1 MPVLEKPRQ
10 SEAASWW
17 WAGFWLLSIY
27 ISIPLARTVQQAV
40 DGAGLRMAFLWVTIL
55 FFLVG
60 ALWVLKALIRKE
72 IILTPLR
79 SIILVAILGTFS
91 SLTWSLRTN
100 PEEAF
105 HFVQYGVLSIL
116 LFRALSHRLTDPS
129 IYLAAAAI
137 GAIGGILDEM
147 IQWITPRRY
156 FDYRDIAINALAGTL
171 IQTALAFGV
180 KPGRI
185 RGTFNPAGLR
195 IFLKATA
202 ICMSLLFICLANTPR
217 VKHAYTRFLPFMQ
230 QVPGA
235 TAEYGHLIE
244 NPEAGLIFF
253 SRLSPEELQREDA
266 TRGAEAA
273 DRLEPTRSKGAYEQF
288 LAEVPAYRDP
298 YLVEARVHL
307 FRRDRYA
314 GSMRNPDMDE
324 EEKARHAF
332 IASRENRILETY
344 FSNLMANSTFRWS
357 PERTRDLE
365 TRGARNETYI
375 SPVSQYLITRFPPWL
390 LPGAAALLAAGCL
403 LAAHRL
409 KSSSW
414 QDKHD

>member
-1 MPVLEKPRQ
+1 MPVLEKPRE

-17 WAGFWLLSIY
+17 WAGLWLFSIY
-27 ISIPLARTVQQAV
+27 ISIPLARTVQQVV
-40 DGAGLRMAFLWVTIL
+40 DGAGLRAAFLWITFL
-55 FFLVG
+55 FFFLG
-60 ALWVLKALIRKE
+60 SSWVIKALMRRE
-72 IILTPLR
+72 IILTPVRGL
-79 SIILVAILGTFS
+79 ILVAILGTFS

-105 HFVQYGVLSIL
+105 HFVQYGVLGIL
-116 LFRALSHRLTDPS
+116 IFRALSHRLTDPS

-137 GAIGGILDEM
+137 GSIGGILDEM

-156 FDYRDIAINALAGTL
+156 FDYRDIGINALAGTL
-171 IQTALAFGV
+171 IQTALAFGI
-180 KPGRI
+180 KPARI

-235 TAEYGHLIE
+235 TAEYGHRLE
-244 NPEAGLIFF
+244 NPEIKVIFF
-253 SRLSPEELQREDA
+253 SRLNLEELQREDA

-357 PERTRDLE
+357 SEYARAME

-390 LPGAAALLAAGCL
+390 LPGASGLLAAGCL
-403 LAAHRL
+403 LAAARL
-409 KSSSW
+409 KTGP
-414 QDKHD
+414 